1 MNTSHHH
8 GGDPGVF
15 LKTARAVNA
24 QREYTDA
31 NERVA
36 ALASDNY
43 LGDRRRPPRPIAWWF
58 EQKDAY
64 AWGLVQIQ
72 LQILQRQENGEP
84 LGDLPRALAH
94 HQGCLDTITP
104 KCERLFKQWNRCDGG
119 RK

>member
-36 ALASDNY
+36 AFARNNY

-72 LQILQRQENGEP
+72 LQILQ
-84 LGDLPRALAH
+84 
-94 HQGCLDTITP
+94 QGVVDREHRDQLNAIGSTLEQIEGQIPSLIDVKSLSIS
-104 KCERLFKQWNRCDGG
+104 
-119 RK
+119 